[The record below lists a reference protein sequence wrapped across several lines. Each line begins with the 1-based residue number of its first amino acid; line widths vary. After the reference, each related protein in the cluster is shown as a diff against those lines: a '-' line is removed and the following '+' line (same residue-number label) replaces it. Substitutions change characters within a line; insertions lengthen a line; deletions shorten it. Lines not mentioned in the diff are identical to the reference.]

1 MSQQPAS
8 GEDWQLPPNDLG
20 FTRRQRAGLSQLTQL
35 AAEATT
41 GPLPIVT
48 AATGPVTGPRAH
60 SHRKYP
66 TGVVATLM
74 EHRTRF
80 AAFSVIGAAIFVMG
94 IAIQAWL
101 TGRLHMN
108 AYLSFLLQ
116 GIVSVQAS
124 FVANYYW
131 TWHDQNVAFWP
142 ACGKFNVQKVA
153 VSVGNLVVYAALVE
167 FGMNYLLANVV
178 TTAVFTVANYVMSHL
193 WVFTSRKD
201 AAAPPVHMPARPTA
215 ARGFGTAVEV
225 MPTVSVIIPCRN
237 NAATIRATVDS
248 LLGQDYP
255 TLQEVILVGSTGDS
269 TWSPLADVR
278 DPRLVML
285 EQEKTPGKRDPNV
298 KRDKGLHKASGEVLA
313 LADSDIV
320 MDPDWLRC
328 AVRQLLA
335 QGGGVVAGGMK
346 RIHDTFWGRFVDRN
360 VLAAKTPRVP
370 RSYSVTAGNFGH
382 HRSRPPITANAV
394 FTRDVYESCP
404 LDVAWAYGYEDYEWF
419 WRVAK
424 AGHKIWF
431 AGDISGAHHH
441 RRRFRDLITEYRRS
455 AEGCSHFI
463 RRHPDSPLAVKRRR
477 QAIGLPLAAAAGLV
491 VASALV
497 ADGLARPVTG
507 LVTLTAL
514 VLMGREMLSAR
525 RLEAAVYP
533 YAGAALGMVFT
544 WTLATNLARRDSVR
558 GGAPTWDGGRGEE
571 LPSPAHRAPR
581 RLSWPLVAVLTVQ
594 AALSLSLVWSNT
606 AFADEADYL
615 WQGRME
621 WAHWLHGTPLPK
633 FGIDSGAP
641 QLYPAL
647 GAIANAIG
655 GLAAAR
661 ILSLIFMLTS
671 TVLLYLTARQLFTER
686 SVIMGVALWSVSEP
700 ALRLA
705 FATYDALSC
714 MLMIFAVWLGV
725 QAAVRKRR
733 GELVALSA
741 MALALGSLTTFSFA
755 IMVPAIVVIL
765 FFAWWYRASLRT
777 AAWCAS
783 WLGGVSTLLIVAA
796 MSIMHLWP
804 NLFDTTVH
812 RKAALG
818 NSFLIVTSSAWYW
831 DGLLFGVAA
840 AGVVIAFVT
849 EHRWCGK
856 LLVASLAGAGTVVV
870 AYQAHL
876 GATWS
881 LDKHMSAGTGLLS
894 IAAGYGLSKLRLP
907 AWKPAAI
914 WGTTAAFLSYSAI
927 SGLWYAQNNFHS
939 WGNVASLVKKL
950 QTSDH
955 ARGVAVGEEQGT
967 FFVLQYYLPHMYEGM
982 PSVSGIERGIYPR
995 VVLTLGASYSSSTLP
1010 LLAVRGH
1017 GAQLNSEVLRL
1028 ADSYAGNKTDYRLL
1042 LALGQSPRY
1051 RVSAINPYSTT
1062 IPSNGKGL
1070 YVIWQRTGAGK

>member
-1 MSQQPAS
+1 
-8 GEDWQLPPNDLG
+8 
-20 FTRRQRAGLSQLTQL
+20 
-35 AAEATT
+35 
-41 GPLPIVT
+41 
-48 AATGPVTGPRAH
+48 
-60 SHRKYP
+60 
-66 TGVVATLM
+66 M

-131 TWHDQNVAFWP
+131 TWRDQDVAFWP
-142 ACGKFNVQKVA
+142 ACGKFNAQKVA

-269 TWSPLADVR
+269 TWSALADVR
-278 DPRLVML
+278 DPRLVLL

-328 AVRQLLA
+328 AVPQLLA

-419 WRVAK
+419 WRIAK

-431 AGDISGAHHH
+431 AGDITGAHHH

-463 RRHPDSPLAVKRRR
+463 RRHPDSPLAAKRRR
-477 QAIGLPLAAAAGLV
+477 QAISLPLAATAGLGAAG
-491 VASALV
+491 ALV
-497 ADGLARPVTG
+497 AVGMAKPVIGL
-507 LVTLTAL
+507 LSLTAL
-514 VLMGREMLSAR
+514 VLMSREMFSAR

-533 YAGAALGMVFT
+533 YAGVALGMVFT
-544 WTLATNLARRDSVR
+544 WTLATNLARRSTVR
-558 GGAPTWDGGRGEE
+558 TPAPVWAETSS
-571 LPSPAHRAPR
+571 SPLRPPAR
-581 RLSWPLVAVLTVQ
+581 RLSWPLIAVLVVQ
-594 AALSLSLVWSNT
+594 AAFSLSLVWSNT
-606 AFADEADYL
+606 AFGDEADYL
-615 WQGRME
+615 LQGRLE
-621 WAHWLHGTPLPK
+621 WAHWLHGLP
-633 FGIDSGAP
+633 IPALNDSGAP
-641 QLYPAL
+641 QIYPPIGAL
-647 GAIANAIG
+647 ANAIG
-655 GLAAAR
+655 GLAGAR
-661 ILSLIFMLTS
+661 ILSLCFMLAA
-671 TVLLYLTARQLFTER
+671 TVLLYLVARRLFGFR
-686 SVIMGVALWSVSEP
+686 AAIMGSALWALSEP

-705 FATYDALSC
+705 FATYDPLACL
-714 MLMIFAVWLGV
+714 
-725 QAAVRKRR
+725 
-733 GELVALSA
+733 LVALSA
-741 MALALGSLTTFSFA
+741 WLAVQAGMRRRHAELVAASACVLALASITAFSFA
-755 IMVPAIVVIL
+755 IMIPVV
-765 FFAWWYRASLRT
+765 A
-777 AAWCAS
+777 
-783 WLGGVSTLLIVAA
+783 GVSFLVWREQAGLRLALWFTFWLTGATGFFVVAGMTLL
-796 MSIMHLWP
+796 HLWH
-804 NLFDTTVH
+804 D
-812 RKAALG
+812 ALG
-818 NSFLIVTSSAWYW
+818 STVGRVNGLGAGISAVASSAWSW
-831 DGLLFGVAA
+831 DGLIFAVAIAGVAL
-840 AGVVIAFVT
+840 AFAT
-849 EHRWCGK
+849 EKSLNRK
-856 LLVASLAGAGTVVV
+856 LLVLSLAVSGLIVPL
-870 AYQAHL
+870 YQAHI
-876 GATWS
+876 GTSWS
-881 LDKHMSAGTGLLS
+881 LDKHMSACSWFLAM
-894 IAAGYGLSKLRLP
+894 AAGYTFSRVNL
-907 AWKPAAI
+907 KPAV
-914 WGTTAAFLSYSAI
+914 AALAAVGALSYPAI
-927 SGLWYAQNNFHS
+927 TGLWYARETFHLWPNES
-939 WGNVASLVKKL
+939 ALIRDVRPVLGTGSLLTYSDGNSIP
-950 QTSDH
+950 
-955 ARGVAVGEEQGT
+955 E
-967 FFVLQYYLPHMYEGM
+967 YYLLSD
-982 PSVSGIERGIYPR
+982 PSDWPKWDTGSARLGIAR
-995 VVLTLGASYSSSTLP
+995 ASYSFV
-1010 LLAVRGH
+1010 AM
-1017 GAQLNSEVLRL
+1017 QLNATLNSSILPEKAAYRHGNSLVNLVLEL
-1028 ADSYAGNKTDYRLL
+1028 AAGSGQF
-1042 LALGQSPRY
+1042 ALVQELDHSSRY
-1051 RVSAINPYSTT
+1051 RIWHVLPYTTSNPSAAT
-1062 IPSNGKGL
+1062 GL
-1070 YVIWQRTGAGK
+1070 FVIWKAK